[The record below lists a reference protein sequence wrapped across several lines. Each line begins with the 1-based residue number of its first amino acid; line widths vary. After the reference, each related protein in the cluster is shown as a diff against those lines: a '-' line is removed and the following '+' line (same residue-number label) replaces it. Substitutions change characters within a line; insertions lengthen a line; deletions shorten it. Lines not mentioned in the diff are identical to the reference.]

1 MHLASPCPPDVEE
14 PCSRTLQ
21 HSDGHDTPPARLDMV
36 GADER
41 LTEDRRGSLRRQ
53 AGSHEVWTP
62 WRRLGGILT
71 SRPAVV
77 VNDDG
82 RLEVFARGA
91 DRRMHHIWQT
101 APNGRWAGTWAA
113 PPGEPASAGDPG
125 QSVAVAGQAEGRL
138 DVFAQLG
145 DGAAFLGAPVLARSA
160 DGRFVI
166 FARDRRG
173 VMHHISE
180 IAPDLWH
187 DTWQAIAGGAV
198 TGDAA
203 AALTGDGQLAIFACS
218 PHRELVHAWETAPGG
233 SFTAWS
239 SLGGSLDHAST
250 PAVARNAHG
259 ELQVFVRW
267 QDGSTRHRRLLPG
280 REGQWA
286 DWQTLNGVARTD
298 PVVAANADGRLAV
311 FVVGAD
317 GALYVSEQTTTG

>member
-1 MHLASPCPPDVEE
+1 MHLASPCPPDFEE
-14 PCSRTLQ
+14 PCDRTRL
-21 HSDGHDTPPARLDMV
+21 HAGGHDTPPAGLEEAGPR
-36 GADER
+36 ER
-41 LTEDRRGSLRRQ
+41 LTEAGRGPLGGQ
-53 AGSHEVWTP
+53 AGSREVWTP

-101 APNGRWAGTWAA
+101 APNGRWAGTWDAL
-113 PPGEPASAGDPG
+113 PGGPASAGDPG
-125 QSVAVAGQAEGRL
+125 QSAAIAGHGRL
-138 DVFAQLG
+138 DIFDQLG
-145 DGAAFLGAPVLARSA
+145 AGEPFVGAPVLARNH
-160 DGRFVI
+160 DGRFEI

-173 VMHHISE
+173 VLHRVWE
-180 IAPDLWH
+180 TAPDRWH
-187 DTWQAIAGGAV
+187 DTWEVIAGCAV

-203 AALTGDGQLAIFACS
+203 VALTVDGRLAIFACS
-218 PHRELVHAWETAPGG
+218 PLRELLHAWQTEPGG

-250 PAVARNAHG
+250 PAVARNARG

-267 QDGSTRHRRLLPG
+267 QDGSTRHRRLLPD
-280 REGQWA
+280 REWT
-286 DWQTLNGVARTD
+286 DWQSLNGVARTD

>member
-1 MHLASPCPPDVEE
+1 MYLARPCPPDIEE
-14 PCSRTLQ
+14 PSDRTRLPA
-21 HSDGHDTPPARLDMV
+21 SGHDSPPARFDGT
-36 GADER
+36 GADDR
-41 LTEDRRGSLRRQ
+41 LTEDRRGSVRRQ
-53 AGSHEVWTP
+53 ADGPEVWTP

-91 DRRMHHIWQT
+91 DRRMHHIWQV

-113 PPGEPASAGDPG
+113 LPGVPASAGDPG
-125 QSVAVAGQAEGRL
+125 QSVAVAGHGEGRL
-138 DVFAQLG
+138 DVFDLLG
-145 DGAAFLGAPVLARSA
+145 VGATFVGAPALARNH
-160 DGRFVI
+160 DGRFEI

-173 VMHHISE
+173 VVHRIWE
-180 IAPDLWH
+180 IASDRWH
-187 DTWQAIAGGAV
+187 DAWDVIAGSAV

-203 AALTGDGQLAIFACS
+203 VALTADGRLAIFACS
-218 PHRELVHAWETAPGG
+218 PNRELLSAWQTEPGG
-233 SFTAWS
+233 SFTAWL

-250 PAVARNAHG
+250 PAVARNAGG

-267 QDGSTRHRRLLPG
+267 QDGSTRHRRLLPD
-280 REGQWA
+280 RAWT
-286 DWQTLNGVARTD
+286 DWQSLNGVARTD

-317 GALYVSEQTTTG
+317 GALYVSEQTTTR